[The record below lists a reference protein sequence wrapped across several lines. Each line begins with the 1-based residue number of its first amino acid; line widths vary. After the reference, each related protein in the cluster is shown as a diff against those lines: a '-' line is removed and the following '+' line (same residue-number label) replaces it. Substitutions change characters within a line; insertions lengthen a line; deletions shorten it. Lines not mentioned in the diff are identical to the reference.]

1 MVFMLSRQALL
12 PTDPV
17 SSPPSYVFLAGM
29 FLVIRVGRNQLAIL
43 PFVYTLDFQSVLVA
57 SVLCLV
63 CSQYPNPSS
72 FLQFSFL
79 V

>member
-1 MVFMLSRQALL
+1 MVFMLARQALL

-17 SSPPSYVFLAGM
+17 SSPSCFLSRHVLSYEGW
-29 FLVIRVGRNQLAIL
+29 GRNHLAIL